1 MVGESLAIL
10 NYVMRRTWEGFS
22 NDMGVDGERADK
34 DGSQDTQV
42 PCSDNGYALDW
53 SRVSMKLSAKG
64 DQNKSK
70 EQVWCN

>member
-42 PCSDNGYALDW
+42 PCSDNGYALD
-53 SRVSMKLSAKG
+53 
-64 DQNKSK
+64 
-70 EQVWCN
+70 